1 MALAQRVVELYT
13 YRELMRNLVVR
24 DLKVRYK
31 NSVLGFL
38 WSLVNPLLMM
48 LVFTVVFQVMLPNY
62 PIHAYPIFILCALL
76 PWNWFAASL
85 NQAIPSIVNSA
96 HLIKKVYFPR
106 EVLPLSVVLANGVN
120 FLLALLVLFALIPF
134 FGIPLTRWALFL
146 PAIIVI
152 QLVFTAGLALILAT
166 VNVFYRDTGVI
177 MEVVLLAWFFLT
189 PIFYPITI
197 VPEHVTILGMLV
209 PMQRLVYILN
219 PMASLI
225 SAYRVVLWGS
235 PLDGGPPGPPAF
247 DFLARTAVTAV
258 LVLLIGYLVFARYSP
273 RFGEEV

>member
-1 MALAQRVVELYT
+1 LVLTQRVTELYN
-13 YRELMRNLVVR
+13 YRELIRNLVVR

-85 NQAIPSIVNSA
+85 NEAIPSIVNNA

-134 FGIPLTRWALFL
+134 FGIRPSVWVFLLPL
-146 PAIIVI
+146 IILI
-152 QLVFTAGLALILAT
+152 QLVFTVGLALILAT

-189 PIFYPITI
+189 PIFYPITLLSQYR
-197 VPEHVTILGMLV
+197 EILGIMV
-209 PMQRLVYILN
+209 PVQRLVYILN

-225 SAYRVVLWGS
+225 SAYRVILWGS
-235 PLDGGPPGPPAF
+235 PLEGGPPGPPAF
-247 DFLARTAVTAV
+247 DFLARTAVTA
-258 LVLLIGYLVFARYSP
+258 LLMLIIGYLVFARYSP

>member
-1 MALAQRVVELYT
+1 LALAQRVVELYT

-146 PAIIVI
+146 PLIILI

-189 PIFYPITI
+189 PIFYPITF
-197 VPEHVTILGMLV
+197 VPPQVTILGILW
-209 PMQRLVYILN
+209 PMRRLVYILN

-247 DFLARTAVTAV
+247 DFLARTAVTAA

>member
-1 MALAQRVVELYT
+1 MSLIERINEVYR
-13 YRELMRNLVVR
+13 YRELIRNLVVR

-48 LVFTVVFQVMLPNY
+48 LVFTVVFQIMLPQQ
-62 PIHAYPIFILCALL
+62 IRVFPIFVLCALL

-85 NQAIPSIVNSA
+85 NEAIPSIVNNA

-120 FLLALLVLFALIPF
+120 FLLALLVLFAVIFAYGVHLSAWV
-134 FGIPLTRWALFL
+134 LLL

-152 QLVFTAGLALILAT
+152 QLLFTLGVSFFLSTI
-166 VNVFYRDTGVI
+166 NVFYRDTGVI

-189 PIFYPITI
+189 PIFYSVT
-197 VPEHVTILGMLV
+197 VLPESREILGITV
-209 PMQRLVYILN
+209 PIQRLMYIVN

-225 SAYRVVLWGS
+225 SAYRDILWGS
-235 PLDGGPPGPPAF
+235 LEGPPGAPGL
-247 DFLARTAVTAV
+247 DFLGRTIVTSLAI
-258 LVLLIGYLVFARYSP
+258 LIVGYLFFTRYS
-273 RFGEEV
+273 RVFGEEV

>member
-1 MALAQRVVELYT
+1 MPLVERVGELYR
-13 YRELMRNLVVR
+13 YRELIRNLVVR

-31 NSVLGFL
+31 NSALGFL

-48 LVFTVVFQVMLPNY
+48 LVFTVVFQIMLPNEQ
-62 PIHAYPIFILCALL
+62 IQAFPIFVLCALL

-85 NQAIPSIVNSA
+85 NEAIPSIVNNA

-120 FLLALLVLFALIPF
+120 FLLALLVLFAMIFVYGVHVSVWVL
-134 FGIPLTRWALFL
+134 LL
-146 PAIIVI
+146 PAIIAV
-152 QLVFTAGLALILAT
+152 QLLFTLGVAFILST

-189 PIFYPITI
+189 PIFYPVTLLSEHREVWGITLPI
-197 VPEHVTILGMLV
+197 
-209 PMQRLVYILN
+209 QRLVYILN

-225 SAYRVVLWGS
+225 SAYRDILWGS
-235 PLDGGPPGPPAF
+235 LQGGPPGAPGL
-247 DFLARTAVTAV
+247 DFLTRTAVTALLV
-258 LVLLIGYLVFARYSP
+258 LVTGYLFFTRYS
-273 RFGEEV
+273 RVFGEEV

>member
-1 MALAQRVVELYT
+1 MSLVERITEVYR
-13 YRELMRNLVVR
+13 YRELVRNLVVR

-48 LVFTVVFQVMLPNY
+48 LVFTVVFQIMLPQQ
-62 PIHAYPIFILCALL
+62 IRVFPIFVLCALL
-76 PWNWFAASL
+76 PWNWFSASL
-85 NQAIPSIVNSA
+85 NEAIPSIVNNA

-120 FLLALLVLFALIPF
+120 FLLALLVLFAVIFAYGVHLSVWV
-134 FGIPLTRWALFL
+134 LLL
-146 PAIIVI
+146 PALIII
-152 QLVFTAGLALILAT
+152 QLLFTLGVAFFLSTI
-166 VNVFYRDTGVI
+166 NVFYRDTDVI

-189 PIFYPITI
+189 PIFYS
-197 VPEHVTILGMLV
+197 VTVLPPYREVLGVALPV
-209 PMQRLVYILN
+209 QRLMYIVN

-225 SAYRVVLWGS
+225 SAYRDILWGS
-235 PLDGGPPGPPAF
+235 SEGPPGAPGL
-247 DFLARTAVTAV
+247 DFLGRTVVTSLAI
-258 LVLLIGYLVFARYSP
+258 LIAGYLFFIRYSR

>member
-1 MALAQRVVELYT
+1 MLAQRVVELYT

-120 FLLALLVLFALIPF
+120 FLLALLVLFALNPF

-146 PAIIVI
+146 PVIIAI
-152 QLVFTAGLALILAT
+152 QLAFTAGLALILAT

-197 VPEHVTILGMLV
+197 VPEYRIMLGLLLPV
-209 PMQRLVYILN
+209 RRLVYILN

-247 DFLARTAVTAV
+247 DFLVRTAVTAL
-258 LVLLIGYLVFARYSP
+258 LVLAIGYLVFARYSP